1 MLKLETLGNTL
12 IPVPLMF
19 DSLIKTLLIKNED
32 IFKSFLLAT
41 TPIKKID
48 SMEFIRNE
56 LIKDNINE
64 KGKITDLLVL
74 INNYFIV
81 DLEFGLNSFNYYK
94 ERNINYAEKLNLR
107 AIEVGD
113 KDKTPK
119 YQIIQLN
126 IYNYP
131 ENEDFKDDV
140 ILNYGMKSKK
150 CYRSNPKIIVKNVA
164 KYKELYYTGD
174 KRKETVYIASFG
186 STTYEELESILINE
200 ESYENVDKFKKEVYK
215 MTTNSL
221 WVEKWDEEQDRQRV
235 LNLIRQDSLKEG
247 KDIGLKQGKTIG
259 LEEGKNIG
267 LEEKEQDLIKGMFKN
282 NASIDFVSK
291 VTGKSISKIKSIKK
305 SLML

>member
-1 MLKLETLGNTL
+1 
-12 IPVPLMF
+12 
-19 DSLIKTLLIKNED
+19 
-32 IFKSFLLAT
+32 
-41 TPIKKID
+41 
-48 SMEFIRNE
+48 
-56 LIKDNINE
+56 
-64 KGKITDLLVL
+64 
-74 INNYFIV
+74 
-81 DLEFGLNSFNYYK
+81 
-94 ERNINYAEKLNLR
+94 
-107 AIEVGD
+107 
-113 KDKTPK
+113 
-119 YQIIQLN
+119 
-126 IYNYP
+126 
-131 ENEDFKDDV
+131 
-140 ILNYGMKSKK
+140 MKSKK

-174 KRKETVYIASFG
+174 RRKETVYIASFG

-247 KDIGLKQGKTIG
+247 KNIG

-267 LEEKEQDLIKGMFKN
+267 IEQGLVQKEQDLIKGMFKN

>member
-1 MLKLETLGNTL
+1 
-12 IPVPLMF
+12 
-19 DSLIKTLLIKNED
+19 
-32 IFKSFLLAT
+32 
-41 TPIKKID
+41 
-48 SMEFIRNE
+48 
-56 LIKDNINE
+56 
-64 KGKITDLLVL
+64 
-74 INNYFIV
+74 
-81 DLEFGLNSFNYYK
+81 
-94 ERNINYAEKLNLR
+94 
-107 AIEVGD
+107 
-113 KDKTPK
+113 
-119 YQIIQLN
+119 
-126 IYNYP
+126 
-131 ENEDFKDDV
+131 
-140 ILNYGMKSKK
+140 MKSKK

-174 KRKETVYIASFG
+174 RRKETVYIAFFG

-200 ESYENVDKFKKEVYK
+200 ESYENVDKFKREVYK

-259 LEEGKNIG
+259 LEE
-267 LEEKEQDLIKGMFKN
+267 KEQDLIKGMFKN